1 MRLRNLLLSVMAA
14 ATLAASADGR
24 MDALRQKADSLH
36 AAGNND
42 SALIVAEEALG
53 LARKG
58 GDTTAMVG
66 VSSSMGVYLRT
77 MGRLDDALKR
87 YGEAMKMC
95 TTESFKSTAD
105 EDARQEAASL
115 YLNLATLHVDM
126 QHKKEALYYARMA
139 ADWGARCKDKELK
152 AQLFAQNGLI
162 FLMCGD
168 NEGAARMLSSSY
180 GMAMEARQYHSA
192 LSAAAYM
199 VAVADRSGDAEGES
213 LWRGRCAGLVGKVD
227 DTMTLVAYYQILA
240 SVEMNHKRWRG
251 AIALMDKILKLKG
264 VGGMP
269 FVVYDCYNNM
279 HEAWAELGDWHEA
292 YLCLGKAVEL
302 KDSLFEADKAES
314 LRSLTVKYQA
324 KEKELA
330 LARSEADLAQTRMML
345 AMAALV
351 VLAGALAVTLYV
363 QRQRRRERERQAEFA
378 RLKADTD
385 RRLTQRYIDGL
396 EAERERLAKELH
408 DGVCND
414 LYTVELLLAN
424 EFTAD
429 KQSAD
434 KLTADEQTSSQQ
446 TSGQVISRQAGSRQA
461 DEIQADEI
469 QADEANLLVCSSAD
483 CLSAKNSS
491 AKNSSAKNLIT
502 ACREQVRRVSHELMP
517 PEFKYADI
525 NIVLDDY
532 IMRTAEAAG
541 RDITY
546 EADPADADWGAV
558 ADSAALE
565 MYRITQEAVGNA
577 VKHSDATLVSVSL
590 SMTPQ
595 AITLT
600 VADNGSPADFS
611 GSGIGRRTMRQR
623 AEAAGGKLTATRED
637 GKNIIQFT
645 IHNA

>member
-424 EFTAD
+424 
-429 KQSAD
+429 KLSAD
-434 KLTADEQTSSQQ
+434 ESTADEQTSSQQ

-461 DEIQADEI
+461 DEIQADE
-469 QADEANLLVCSSAD
+469 ANLLVCSSAD

-491 AKNSSAKNLIT
+491 AKKMIM

-611 GSGIGRRTMRQR
+611 GSGIGLRTMRQR

-637 GKNIIQFT
+637 GKNIIQFI

>member
-434 KLTADEQTSSQQ
+434 KLTADKQTSSQQ

-483 CLSAKNSS
+483 CLSAK
-491 AKNSSAKNLIT
+491 KMIT

-637 GKNIIQFT
+637 GKNIIQFI

>member
-292 YLCLGKAVEL
+292 YLCLGKTVEL
-302 KDSLFEADKAES
+302 KDSLFEADKA
-314 LRSLTVKYQA
+314 
-324 KEKELA
+324 
-330 LARSEADLAQTRMML
+330 
-345 AMAALV
+345 
-351 VLAGALAVTLYV
+351 
-363 QRQRRRERERQAEFA
+363 
-378 RLKADTD
+378 
-385 RRLTQRYIDGL
+385 
-396 EAERERLAKELH
+396 
-408 DGVCND
+408 
-414 LYTVELLLAN
+414 
-424 EFTAD
+424 
-429 KQSAD
+429 
-434 KLTADEQTSSQQ
+434 
-446 TSGQVISRQAGSRQA
+446 
-461 DEIQADEI
+461 
-469 QADEANLLVCSSAD
+469 
-483 CLSAKNSS
+483 
-491 AKNSSAKNLIT
+491 
-502 ACREQVRRVSHELMP
+502 
-517 PEFKYADI
+517 
-525 NIVLDDY
+525 
-532 IMRTAEAAG
+532 
-541 RDITY
+541 
-546 EADPADADWGAV
+546 
-558 ADSAALE
+558 
-565 MYRITQEAVGNA
+565 
-577 VKHSDATLVSVSL
+577 
-590 SMTPQ
+590 
-595 AITLT
+595 
-600 VADNGSPADFS
+600 
-611 GSGIGRRTMRQR
+611 
-623 AEAAGGKLTATRED
+623 
-637 GKNIIQFT
+637 
-645 IHNA
+645 

>member
-199 VAVADRSGDAEGES
+199 VAVADRSGDAGGET

-240 SVEMNHKRWRG
+240 SVEMNHKRWHG

-345 AMAALV
+345 AMAASNS
-351 VLAGALAVTLYV
+351 
-363 QRQRRRERERQAEFA
+363 
-378 RLKADTD
+378 
-385 RRLTQRYIDGL
+385 L
-396 EAERERLAKELH
+396 EA
-408 DGVCND
+408 
-414 LYTVELLLAN
+414 
-424 EFTAD
+424 
-429 KQSAD
+429 S
-434 KLTADEQTSSQQ
+434 
-446 TSGQVISRQAGSRQA
+446 
-461 DEIQADEI
+461 
-469 QADEANLLVCSSAD
+469 
-483 CLSAKNSS
+483 
-491 AKNSSAKNLIT
+491 
-502 ACREQVRRVSHELMP
+502 
-517 PEFKYADI
+517 
-525 NIVLDDY
+525 
-532 IMRTAEAAG
+532 
-541 RDITY
+541 
-546 EADPADADWGAV
+546 
-558 ADSAALE
+558 
-565 MYRITQEAVGNA
+565 
-577 VKHSDATLVSVSL
+577 
-590 SMTPQ
+590 
-595 AITLT
+595 
-600 VADNGSPADFS
+600 
-611 GSGIGRRTMRQR
+611 
-623 AEAAGGKLTATRED
+623 
-637 GKNIIQFT
+637 
-645 IHNA
+645 

>member
-424 EFTAD
+424 KLSADESTADELTAD
-429 KQSAD
+429 KSTVDKSTAD
-434 KLTADEQTSSQQ
+434 KQTSSQQ
-446 TSGQVISRQAGSRQA
+446 TSGQVNSRQAGSR
-461 DEIQADEI
+461 QADEI

-483 CLSAKNSS
+483 SLSAK
-491 AKNSSAKNLIT
+491 KMIM

>member
-424 EFTAD
+424 KLSADESTADESTAD
-429 KQSAD
+429 K
-434 KLTADEQTSSQQ
+434 QTSSQQ

-461 DEIQADEI
+461 DEIQADE
-469 QADEANLLVCSSAD
+469 ANLLVCSSAD
-483 CLSAKNSS
+483 CLSAK
-491 AKNSSAKNLIT
+491 KMIM

-637 GKNIIQFT
+637 GKNIIQFI

>member
-1 MRLRNLLLSVMAA
+1 MKHRLLFIILAAMLPTLPALADGETQRLQSLANALHAQEKTDSAITVARCMQARA
-14 ATLAASADGR
+14 AT
-24 MDALRQKADSLH
+24 QH
-36 AAGNND
+36 
-42 SALIVAEEALG
+42 
-53 LARKG
+53 
-58 GDTTAMVG
+58 DTTALVG
-66 VSSSMGVYLRT
+66 AGSALGVYLRSQ
-77 MGRLDDALKR
+77 GKLEEALKS
-87 YGEAMKMC
+87 YDEALRLVVTPAFVR
-95 TTESFKSTAD
+95 TT
-105 EDARQEAASL
+105 DAQACEAVATL
-115 YLNLATLHVDM
+115 YMNLATLHVDM
-126 QHKKEALYYARMA
+126 QNKAQATNCARKSEAWA
-139 ADWGARCKDKELK
+139 ARCPDAPAL
-152 AQLFAQNGLI
+152 AGIHMGTASV
-162 FLMCGD
+162 FLMCG
-168 NEGAARMLSSSY
+168 EPEAAARGFSKAAVLAERADNYETALGARSY
-180 GMAMEARQYHSA
+180 LAYVLRTTGQEEEAARCERRAEALLPHVESVTARAM
-192 LSAAAYM
+192 
-199 VAVADRSGDAEGES
+199 
-213 LWRGRCAGLVGKVD
+213 
-227 DTMTLVAYYQILA
+227 YYQLRFV
-240 SVEMNHKRWRG
+240 SEMNAGRYRQ
-251 AIALMDKILKLKG
+251 AIATGHEALALPGING
-264 VGGMP
+264 FP
-269 FVVYDCYNNM
+269 FIVYDFYNNM

-424 EFTAD
+424 KLSADESTADELTAD
-429 KQSAD
+429 KSTAD
-434 KLTADEQTSSQQ
+434 KQTSSQQ
-446 TSGQVISRQAGSRQA
+446 TSGQVNSRQAGSRQA
-461 DEIQADEI
+461 DKI

-483 CLSAKNSS
+483 SLSAK
-491 AKNSSAKNLIT
+491 KMIM

-611 GSGIGRRTMRQR
+611 GSGGFVYGHTVL
-623 AEAAGGKLTATRED
+623 G
-637 GKNIIQFT
+637 F
-645 IHNA
+645 

>member
-429 KQSAD
+429 K
-434 KLTADEQTSSQQ
+434 LTADKQTSSQQ
-446 TSGQVISRQAGSRQA
+446 TSGQVISRQAGSR
-461 DEIQADEI
+461 

-491 AKNSSAKNLIT
+491 AKNLIM

-611 GSGIGRRTMRQR
+611 GSGIGLRTMRQR

>member
-424 EFTAD
+424 KLSADESTADELTAD
-429 KQSAD
+429 KSTAD
-434 KLTADEQTSSQQ
+434 KQTSSQQ
-446 TSGQVISRQAGSRQA
+446 TSGQVNSRQAGSRQA
-461 DEIQADEI
+461 DKI

-483 CLSAKNSS
+483 SLSAK
-491 AKNSSAKNLIT
+491 KMIM

-546 EADPADADWGAV
+546 EADPADADWGTV

-637 GKNIIQFT
+637 GKNIIQF
-645 IHNA
+645 ILRL

>member
-199 VAVADRSGDAEGES
+199 VAVADRSGDAEGET
-213 LWRGRCAGLVGKVD
+213 LWRGRCAGLIGKVD

-351 VLAGALAVTLYV
+351 VLAGALAVMLYV

-424 EFTAD
+424 
-429 KQSAD
+429 KQSADESTAD
-434 KLTADEQTSSQQ
+434 KLTADK
-446 TSGQVISRQAGSRQA
+446 GQA
-461 DEIQADEI
+461 DKIQANKE
-469 QADEANLLVCSSAD
+469 QVNEANLLAC
-483 CLSAKNSS
+483 
-491 AKNSSAKNLIT
+491 SSAKNLIT

-558 ADSAALE
+558 ADAAALE

-623 AEAAGGKLTATRED
+623 AEAAGGKLTATRKD
-637 GKNIIQFT
+637 GKNIIQF
-645 IHNA
+645 ILRL

>member
-1 MRLRNLLLSVMAA
+1 MKLRNLLLSVMAA

-424 EFTAD
+424 KLSADESTADESTAD
-429 KQSAD
+429 K
-434 KLTADEQTSSQQ
+434 QTSSQQ
-446 TSGQVISRQAGSRQA
+446 TSGQVISRQAGSR
-461 DEIQADEI
+461 

-491 AKNSSAKNLIT
+491 AKKMIT

>member
-199 VAVADRSGDAEGES
+199 VAVADRSGDAEGET

-269 FVVYDCYNNM
+269 FVMYDCYNNM

-345 AMAALV
+345 AIAALV

-424 EFTAD
+424 
-429 KQSAD
+429 KQSADESTAD
-434 KLTADEQTSSQQ
+434 KLTADKQ
-446 TSGQVISRQAGSRQA
+446 TSGQQTSRQA
-461 DEIQADEI
+461 DKIQANKE
-469 QADEANLLVCSSAD
+469 QTDEANLLVCSSAD
-483 CLSAKNSS
+483 SL
-491 AKNSSAKNLIT
+491 SAKNLIT

-623 AEAAGGKLTATRED
+623 AEAARGKLTATRED
-637 GKNIIQFT
+637 GKNIIQF
-645 IHNA
+645 ILRL

>member
-424 EFTAD
+424 
-429 KQSAD
+429 KLSAD
-434 KLTADEQTSSQQ
+434 KLTADKQTSSQQ
-446 TSGQVISRQAGSRQA
+446 TSGQVNSRQAGSRQADEIQA

-491 AKNSSAKNLIT
+491 AKKMIM

-637 GKNIIQFT
+637 GKNIIQFI

>member
-199 VAVADRSGDAEGES
+199 VAVSDRSGDAEGET

-251 AIALMDKILKLKG
+251 AIALMDKILKLKD

-429 KQSAD
+429 KLSAD
-434 KLTADEQTSSQQ
+434 ESTADKQTSSQQ
-446 TSGQVISRQAGSRQA
+446 TSGQVISRQAGSR
-461 DEIQADEI
+461 

-491 AKNSSAKNLIT
+491 AKKMIT